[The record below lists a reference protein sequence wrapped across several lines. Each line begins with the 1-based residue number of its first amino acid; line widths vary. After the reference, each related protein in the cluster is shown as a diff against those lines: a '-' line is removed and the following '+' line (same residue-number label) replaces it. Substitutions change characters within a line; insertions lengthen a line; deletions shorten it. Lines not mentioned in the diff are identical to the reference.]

1 MINKVDRLVLE
12 VGASPGEAYERMRG
26 IVAHVNMILSAFRS
40 EQLISDA
47 DALLATEDARAAQ
60 PRCERV
66 LEYKNGHTSH
76 YLVVHG
82 LRGCARVLC
91 NALNMEWP
99 DGGTRGCDLRGLTEP
114 NVTAF

>member
-12 VGASPGEAYERMRG
+12 VGASPAEAYERMRG

-60 PRCERV
+60 PRC
-66 LEYKNGHTSH
+66 LNLNLNLS
-76 YLVVHG
+76 
-82 LRGCARVLC
+82 AR
-91 NALNMEWP
+91 ADHMSSK
-99 DGGTRGCDLRGLTEP
+99 G
-114 NVTAF
+114 

>member
-1 MINKVDRLVLE
+1 MALCLVINKVDRLVLE

-60 PRCERV
+60 PRCGAHQ
-66 LEYKNGHTSH
+66 LKT
-76 YLVVHG
+76 
-82 LRGCARVLC
+82 
-91 NALNMEWP
+91 
-99 DGGTRGCDLRGLTEP
+99 
-114 NVTAF
+114 